1 MRERLFQNTR
11 EVVYQVV
18 IFATLIVYFS
28 ALFQM
33 KLPSKAE
40 HFAVIASTV
49 FAMIVFTAI
58 LAAHDYFSRLNI
70 RLFHI
75 AKSIEQSILQ
85 NDHVECVESAIKEAD
100 SLSDYHVGP
109 IGVILVIFFI
119 ETVASIY
126 LAWLISN
133 YLG

>member
-1 MRERLFQNTR
+1 MREKLFQNTT
-11 EVVYQVV
+11 EVVIQVV

-49 FAMIVFTAI
+49 IAMIVFSAI
-58 LAAHDYFSRLNI
+58 LAAHDYFSSLNI

-75 AKSIEQSILQ
+75 SKSIEQSILQ
-85 NDHVECVESAIKEAD
+85 NDQTERVERAIKEAD
-100 SLSDYHVGP
+100 SLSDYYVGP
-109 IGVILVIFFI
+109 IGVILIIFFI
-119 ETVASIY
+119 EIIASIY
-126 LAWLISN
+126 LASLISN
-133 YLG
+133 HLG

>member
-1 MRERLFQNTR
+1 MAPAPVNLGVGRHNKGIRMREKLFQNTR

-18 IFATLIVYFS
+18 IFATLVVYFS
-28 ALFQM
+28 ALFKM
-33 KLPSKAE
+33 KLPSNVE

-49 FAMIVFTAI
+49 FAILVFAAM

-85 NDHVECVESAIKEAD
+85 ETPQMGSD
-100 SLSDYHVGP
+100 S
-109 IGVILVIFFI
+109 I
-119 ETVASIY
+119 
-126 LAWLISN
+126 
-133 YLG
+133 